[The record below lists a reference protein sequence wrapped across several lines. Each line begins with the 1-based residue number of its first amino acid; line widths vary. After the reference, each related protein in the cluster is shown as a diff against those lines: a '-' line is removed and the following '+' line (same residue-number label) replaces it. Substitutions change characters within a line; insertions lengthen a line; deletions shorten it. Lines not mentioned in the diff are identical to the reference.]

1 MVTGKK
7 GERGRDHLSS
17 LTVAS
22 ELGACTSE
30 SLTPPAICVE
40 EGEEGEEEGRGR
52 REGGGGKEG
61 EGRRRREG
69 GGGGKEEEGR
79 RGGGR
84 GGATL

>member
-1 MVTGKK
+1 MVTEKK

-40 EGEEGEEEGRGR
+40 EGGEGEEGRR
-52 REGGGGKEG
+52 REGGGGGKEG
-61 EGRRRREG
+61 EEGRRRREG
-69 GGGGKEEEGR
+69 GGGG
-79 RGGGR
+79 R